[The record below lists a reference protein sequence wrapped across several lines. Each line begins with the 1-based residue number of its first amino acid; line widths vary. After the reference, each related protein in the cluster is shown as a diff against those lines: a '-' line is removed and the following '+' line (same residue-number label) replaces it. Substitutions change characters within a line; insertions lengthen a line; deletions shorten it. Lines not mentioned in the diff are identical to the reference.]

1 VRYLMLHI
9 LDENVEPPPGDPD
22 WKEFDSALDAW
33 VGEMEASGV
42 KAYGAHLRPIAEAVT
57 VRVRDGQV
65 LLTDGPFA
73 ETKEQIAGIDVLD
86 CASKEQAI
94 EVAAKHPTAKIG
106 TFELRPFA
114 PE

>member
-1 VRYLMLHI
+1 VKYLLLHAI
-9 LDENVEPPPGDPD
+9 DENVEPPPGDPD
-22 WKEFDSALDAW
+22 WVEFDRSLDAW
-33 VGEMEASGV
+33 VSEMESSGA
-42 KAYGAHLRPIAEAVT
+42 KLYGAHLRPSAEAVT

-65 LLTDGPFA
+65 LRTDGPFA

-86 CASKEQAI
+86 CASREQAI
-94 EVAAKHPTAKIG
+94 EIATRHPTARIG